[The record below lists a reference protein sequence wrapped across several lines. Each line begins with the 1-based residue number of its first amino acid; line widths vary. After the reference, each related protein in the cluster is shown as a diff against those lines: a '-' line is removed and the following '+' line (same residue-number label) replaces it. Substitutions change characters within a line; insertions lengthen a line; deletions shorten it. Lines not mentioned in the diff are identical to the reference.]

1 MTQKSEDLSEIAA
14 ATSDVLPAPAAEES
28 KKPAVSYKPGFSL
41 KRLFW
46 ACVGGAFLGGL
57 LAGSVITVLLKIL
70 F

>member
-1 MTQKSEDLSEIAA
+1 MKKIA
-14 ATSDVLPAPAAEES
+14 VLLLVLLLALVCCAWAAAEES